1 MTAVALVAD
10 PPTSPWRGSDRGAT
24 REAQFIPRQVAAIC
38 ESLIGLSLES
48 GSRRRASREAILEAF
63 KECSVPGWDGYGA
76 VPANP
81 DSASRAEAVVAPLLP
96 TLGLPHYS
104 FDPEGDALME
114 WYLAPDRVLDMSVGS
129 NGEIRYAATIGG
141 ARQTGIEQFSDGLP
155 SGILQMARRL
165 AA

>member
-1 MTAVALVAD
+1 M
-10 PPTSPWRGSDRGAT
+10 
-24 REAQFIPRQVAAIC
+24 
-38 ESLIGLSLES
+38 
-48 GSRRRASREAILEAF
+48 
-63 KECSVPGWDGYGA
+63 PGWDGYGA